1 MIIEIWSD
9 IADLTE
15 QLDGQQLK
23 ATVKKDEDM
32 AEKLNINGVPYFL
45 INQWYAVS
53 GAQNPDTFLHALQEA
68 YESEK

>member
-9 IADLTE
+9 LADLTE

-23 ATVKKDEDM
+23 AAVKKDEDM

-53 GAQNPDTFLHALQEA
+53 GA
-68 YESEK
+68 